1 MKFLLFG
8 IIQGVT
14 EFLPISSSGHL
25 YLLKKIFGL
34 SENLL
39 SFFIILHLAT
49 LLAIAIFFQK
59 QIKEL
64 LFSKK
69 LLPHILIIT
78 AITAGLGLMIK
89 RFLSPFFEYKYFLSS
104 CILINA
110 VILLNTKK
118 FSAEKSSQDIRL
130 KDSLILGILQG
141 LAVLPGISRSGI
153 TISGLLKRGFKA
165 KDSFTLSFLMAIP
178 IISGVTLLELKKIC
192 SLNIGKSNIFLSFSA
207 ALIFGIFTLQI
218 IKKMLIKAKF
228 QNFGY
233 YCLILFIASLFIC
246 K

>member
-1 MKFLLFG
+1 MEFLLFG

-25 YLLKKIFGL
+25 YLLKKIFGIN
-34 SENLL
+34 ENLL

-49 LLAIAIFFQK
+49 LLAIAIFFHK

-64 LFSKK
+64 LFSKI
-69 LLPHILIIT
+69 LPQILIIT
-78 AITAGLGLMIK
+78 AITAGIGLTIK
-89 RFLSPFFEYKYFLSS
+89 QFLSPFFEYKYFIPS

-110 VILLNTKK
+110 VILLSTKR
-118 FSAEKSSQDIRL
+118 FSAKKSSQDIQL

-178 IISGVTLLELKKIC
+178 IISGTTLLELKEISC
-192 SLNIGKSNIFLSFSA
+192 LNISRANIYLSFTA
-207 ALIFGIFTLQI
+207 AVISGIFALQI

-233 YCLILFIASLFIC
+233 YCLILFLISLFIC

>member
-25 YLLKKIFGL
+25 YLLKKIFGV

-59 QIKEL
+59 QIKKL
-64 LFSKK
+64 LFSKI
-69 LLPHILIIT
+69 LPHILIIT

-89 RFLSPFFEYKYFLSS
+89 RFLSPFFEYKYFIPS

-110 VILLNTKK
+110 VILLSIKK
-118 FSAEKSSQDIRL
+118 FSAKKNSQDIRL

-178 IISGVTLLELKKIC
+178 IISGVTLLELKEIC